1 MLLAVTSR
9 WRYEHTKQLLS
20 FVYLVSLW
28 TLFISSAASKMA
40 SETVTDMKG
49 NVVKME
55 ADYSQTVDKTLPE
68 CEAHVKVA

>member
-1 MLLAVTSR
+1 MDTIHL
-9 WRYEHTKQLLS
+9 
-20 FVYLVSLW
+20 
-28 TLFISSAASKMA
+28 IGSKMA

-68 CEAHVKVA
+68 CEAHVKVAQNFNLINS